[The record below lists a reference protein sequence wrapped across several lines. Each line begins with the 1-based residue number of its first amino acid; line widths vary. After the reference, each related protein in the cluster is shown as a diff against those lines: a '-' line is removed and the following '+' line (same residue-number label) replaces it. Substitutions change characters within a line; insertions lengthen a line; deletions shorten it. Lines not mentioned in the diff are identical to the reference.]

1 MNSEC
6 IKIFYNWIFWSIIL
20 KDTTGTYHIIQIK
33 SQIFMQKE
41 N

>member
-6 IKIFYNWIFWSIIL
+6 IKILYNWIFCSIIL
-20 KDTTGTYHIIQIK
+20 EDTTGTYHIIQIK
-33 SQIFMQKE
+33 SHIFNQKE